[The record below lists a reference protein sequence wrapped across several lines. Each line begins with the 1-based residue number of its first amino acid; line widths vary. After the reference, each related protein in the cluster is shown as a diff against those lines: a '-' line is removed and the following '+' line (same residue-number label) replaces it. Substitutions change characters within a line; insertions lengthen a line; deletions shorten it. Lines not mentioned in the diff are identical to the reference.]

1 MKKRIPA
8 IILMFSLFLTGAFA
22 ANTYQKSINVEYG
35 ITVSLNAKPLN
46 MTDVNGNPVQAFVY
60 QGTTYVPIRAISE
73 NLGVN
78 VNYDSTYNIAHLTDT
93 QDAENYLYFLVNATN
108 AASLMQGYVMHYQ
121 AMNLGNI
128 SYTTRFYPSASNIVK
143 STQDMIS
150 YIPIDYLYYDN
161 AKKVNAMLDEM
172 LDAFADMEDA
182 YYNKQS
188 QAFEDATKI
197 INDNYMNISSIMI
210 KSSPL
215 TL

>member
-8 IILMFSLFLTGAFA
+8 VILMFSLFLTGAFA

-35 ITVSLNAKPLN
+35 ITVSLNSKPLN
-46 MTDVNGNPVQAFVY
+46 MTDVNGKPVQAFVY

-93 QDAENYLYFLVNATN
+93 QDSENYLYFLGNATN
-108 AASLMQGYVMHYQ
+108 AASFMQGYVMHYQ

-161 AKKVNAMLDEM
+161 AKKVNTMLDEM

-197 INDNYMNISSIMI
+197 INDNYMNIASIMI